1 MPYTG
6 NILKGIGQPI
16 KAMVKVENLVK
27 RYGSNFAVNDVSF
40 EIGEGEVVG
49 LLGPNGAGKST
60 TMNILTGYLSSTSG
74 AAYINGINILENPIE
89 AKKCIGFLPEQ
100 PPLYNDMTVEEYL
113 NFVYDLKSCEFP
125 RREHL
130 AEIMKV
136 TRIADVAKRLIKN
149 LSKGYKQRVGIAQAL
164 IGDPKVIIFDEPTVG
179 LDPKQILE
187 VRNLIRTLG
196 KRHTVILST
205 HILAEVQAVCE
216 RVIIMNKGV
225 VIADSPTDEIA
236 KTIKGGYNYRLALCG
251 NPREIIQTLS
261 AVGGVKSIN
270 QTPERDGE
278 ANVFIIEVEK
288 NIDVRKSIFT
298 ACASRGFAIYGL
310 EPEDSDLESVFIR
323 LVDTSD
329 GIVPE
334 KTARKRA
341 R

>member
-1 MPYTG
+1 
-6 NILKGIGQPI
+6 
-16 KAMVKVENLVK
+16 
-27 RYGSNFAVNDVSF
+27 
-40 EIGEGEVVG
+40 
-49 LLGPNGAGKST
+49 
-60 TMNILTGYLSSTSG
+60 
-74 AAYINGINILENPIE
+74 
-89 AKKCIGFLPEQ
+89 
-100 PPLYNDMTVEEYL
+100 MTVDEYL
-113 NFVYDLKSCEFP
+113 NFVYDLKACEFP
-125 RREHL
+125 RAEHL
-130 AEIMKV
+130 TEIKRV
-136 TRIADVAKRLIKN
+136 TRINDVSKRLIKN

-164 IGDPKVIIFDEPTVG
+164 VGDPKVIIFDEPTVG

-236 KTIKGGYNYRLALCG
+236 KTIKGGYNYRLSLVG
-251 NPREIIQTLS
+251 NPREITQALGS
-261 AVGGVKSIN
+261 VGGVKSITATN
-270 QTPERDGE
+270 ERDGE
-278 ANVFIIEVEK
+278 ASVYIVEVEK
-288 NIDVRKSIFT
+288 NIDVRKSIFS

-329 GIVPE
+329 GITTE
-334 KTARKRA
+334 KTSRKRA